1 MQDRFKFRCG
11 ITISHYDDDGN
22 DIETSLLV
30 NNISIFDDGD
40 VGFNRESL
48 KEAVE
53 RKNLSEEEERTLWN
67 SLYEYEVFEDWYQMS
82 ADFIEQC
89 SGLNDKNNRLIY
101 EGDIVKDVFDGH
113 PVIWCNECYG
123 FQLAY
128 SKDCL
133 ECMACGGDNYFIDLN
148 KEDVEVIG
156 NIHENPELMEE

>member
-67 SLYEYEVFEDWYQMS
+67 SLDEYEVFEDWYQMS

-89 SGLNDKNNRLIY
+89 TCLEDKNRKLIY
-101 EGDIVKDVFDGH
+101 DGDILQDCEQKIIVVFDEERH
-113 PVIWCNECYG
+113 CFMFKY
-123 FQLAY
+123 QKTHAY
-128 SKDCL
+128 KPISCL
-133 ECMACGGDNYFIDLN
+133 DVLDGDF
-148 KEDVEVIG
+148 EVIG
-156 NIHENPELMEE
+156 NIHENRDLIEG

>member
-30 NNISIFDDGD
+30 NNISIFNDGD

-67 SLYEYEVFEDWYQMS
+67 SLDEYEVFEDWYQMP

-89 SGLNDKNNRLIY
+89 SGLNDKNNCLIW
-101 EGDIVKDVFDGH
+101 EGDICIPAKDVADKPGE
-113 PVIWCNECYG
+113 VYRAESG
-123 FQLAY
+123 A
-128 SKDCL
+128 
-133 ECMACGGDNYFIDLN
+133 YFIKGIMKSGMNYDCNLYWHHYMY
-148 KEDVEVIG
+148 EVIG
-156 NIHENPELMEE
+156 NIHENHDLIKE